1 MKMSRV
7 PFPTGVP
14 FPLPLLPPWLSRHS
28 EHARASPKGTLWPG
42 LDDTAGVRTKPGAS
56 PLSPTPASESREPKS
71 SPPPPATRKTQHPD
85 LPPGASQHGHRG
97 AQEGSRATDSRERG
111 GFRESLSPLGAP
123 NAPVC
128 HELCRP
134 SRSTTDR
141 QTTSFSALVRSQPAC
156 HPQHQLPPGV
166 TLARSRCPHCMCA
179 LGHCLLLPSLSPR
192 GRETTNVPGW
202 VASVVRGLPASRL
215 PPP

>member
-97 AQEGSRATDSRERG
+97 AQEGSQATDSRERG

-128 HELCRP
+128 HGLCRP

-141 QTTSFSALVRSQPAC
+141 QTDN
-156 HPQHQLPPGV
+156 
-166 TLARSRCPHCMCA
+166 
-179 LGHCLLLPSLSPR
+179 LLLCSREKSARLSPTASAAPR
-192 GRETTNVPGW
+192 GHPCPVQMPPLRVCPRTLSPPALPVPTG
-202 VASVVRGLPASRL
+202 P
-215 PPP
+215 